1 MDTLTGTH
9 PGAPVRS
16 WRVSLR
22 RVLFF
27 GLTVLTSCCASAL
40 LLEVLQANGLT
51 GIELL
56 GLVLFFALF
65 TWIAGAL
72 WTAIAG
78 FVIQL
83 AGHDSEAID
92 PAEVAGRPLRTR
104 MAIVMPIYNEDTR
117 RVAAGLEAT
126 WDSLAQQSESAAFDL
141 FILSDTADA
150 DIAREEESMWGR
162 FTARHRA
169 AGRIFYRRRI
179 ERTGR
184 KAGNIAD
191 FVTRWGASYECMIVL
206 DADSVMSG
214 HALVTLARVMEARPQ
229 IGILQS
235 QPIPMGRESLF
246 ARLIQFGA
254 RLQSQMLAS
263 GLAFWQAGESNYWG
277 HNAIVRLRPFAE
289 HCTLPRLSGKPP
301 LGGEILS
308 HDFVEAAFMRRAG
321 YEVRQLPQLMGS
333 WEEVPANVID
343 YAARD
348 RRWTQG
354 NLQHGRVL
362 SFPGLHALSRVHLL
376 TGIISYVSSPMWLA
390 LLLLSSL
397 LSAIEAG
404 KKPQYFLPGLHS
416 LPNWPVVRSS
426 ETTILLVLTLV
437 VLLLPKILGA
447 VLAIRDPQLRRQY
460 GGVGRLCTGM
470 LVEQLFSMLL
480 APSMMLFHSTF
491 VTQTLL
497 GRSVSWNAQVRTDRG
512 VTLRE
517 AFRRQKWHL
526 ALGLAWGAI
535 MLRIAPQFFWWLT
548 PVLIGLVCSVCLTAW
563 TSRISAGALLRRWG
577 LLLTPEETE
586 PPPELVTLS
595 RANLEAPEAVELP
608 VPQLGAAETAF
619 EMVPAPAA
627 AEENKAKI
635 DAKETSHDAQS
646 WIPGG
651 RRAAAGSHPGV
662 GRLL

>member
-1 MDTLTGTH
+1 
-9 PGAPVRS
+9 
-16 WRVSLR
+16 
-22 RVLFF
+22 
-27 GLTVLTSCCASAL
+27 
-40 LLEVLQANGLT
+40 
-51 GIELL
+51 
-56 GLVLFFALF
+56 
-65 TWIAGAL
+65 
-72 WTAIAG
+72 
-78 FVIQL
+78 
-83 AGHDSEAID
+83 
-92 PAEVAGRPLRTR
+92 
-104 MAIVMPIYNEDTR
+104 
-117 RVAAGLEAT
+117 
-126 WDSLAQQSESAAFDL
+126 
-141 FILSDTADA
+141 
-150 DIAREEESMWGR
+150 
-162 FTARHRA
+162 
-169 AGRIFYRRRI
+169 
-179 ERTGR
+179 
-184 KAGNIAD
+184 
-191 FVTRWGASYECMIVL
+191 
-206 DADSVMSG
+206 
-214 HALVTLARVMEARPQ
+214 
-229 IGILQS
+229 
-235 QPIPMGRESLF
+235 
-246 ARLIQFGA
+246 
-254 RLQSQMLAS
+254 
-263 GLAFWQAGESNYWG
+263 
-277 HNAIVRLRPFAE
+277 
-289 HCTLPRLSGKPP
+289 
-301 LGGEILS
+301 
-308 HDFVEAAFMRRAG
+308 
-321 YEVRQLPQLMGS
+321 
-333 WEEVPANVID
+333 
-343 YAARD
+343 
-348 RRWTQG
+348 
-354 NLQHGRVL
+354 
-362 SFPGLHALSRVHLL
+362 
-376 TGIISYVSSPMWLA
+376 
-390 LLLLSSL
+390 
-397 LSAIEAG
+397 
-404 KKPQYFLPGLHS
+404 
-416 LPNWPVVRSS
+416 VVRSS

-608 VPQLGAAETAF
+608 VPQLGAAESAC
-619 EMVPAPAA
+619 EMLPAPAA
-627 AEENKAKI
+627 AEENKAPI